1 MLSDANLP
9 PPWRPGRRSP
19 AWLLRRP
26 LTWLIAGEI
35 VVMLA
40 LFGLAWHLLQTRP
53 APAPAVTALRPLP
66 SPSASA
72 PSTSAVTTT
81 AVEPSPRPTP
91 RAGLATDPAT
101 WIAQFAFINRDQSAW
116 QKAEWNLLQAAVKAI
131 RDYIEKVVLPA
142 ITRVEELSV
151 KSS

>member
-26 LTWLIAGEI
+26 LTWLVAGEI

-40 LFGLAWHLLQTRP
+40 LFGLAWHLLQTRQP
-53 APAPAVTALRPLP
+53 PAPAVAMLRPP
-66 SPSASA
+66 ASPSAPPSSA
-72 PSTSAVTTT
+72 TASATL
-81 AVEPSPRPTP
+81 EPSPGPTP
-91 RAGLATDPAT
+91 HTGLATDLPT
-101 WIAQFAFINRDQSAW
+101 WTAQFAFINRDQAAW

-142 ITRVEELSV
+142 VTRVEELSV
-151 KSS
+151 NSS